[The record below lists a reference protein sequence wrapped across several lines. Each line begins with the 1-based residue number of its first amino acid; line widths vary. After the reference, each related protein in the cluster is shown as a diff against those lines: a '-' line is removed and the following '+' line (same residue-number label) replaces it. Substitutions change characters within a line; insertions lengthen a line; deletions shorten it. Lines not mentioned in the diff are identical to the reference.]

1 MCLNA
6 NSSEPLYQQL
16 EQTLKA
22 KIEHNQ
28 WHKGDKLPTELELSR
43 QYDVSRITIR
53 KALDSLVKSGY
64 IVRRSGK
71 GTFVTNE
78 KIQRPIS
85 GASSFTEICH
95 AMGLAAGAKTIKS
108 VFEPPDEMD
117 KTFLGLNDDNRI
129 ICIERIR
136 SADQVPVSV
145 EISHFKEDFSFL
157 LSEDLTNRSM
167 YDLIRSKHHI
177 EFDCSRKTIEIVF
190 ATYELS
196 QYLNVSNGYPLLL
209 ICSTLVSA
217 ESRLPIGF
225 NRQYILGDRFR
236 LTI

>member
-95 AMGLAAGAKTIKS
+95 AMGLAAGA
-108 VFEPPDEMD
+108 
-117 KTFLGLNDDNRI
+117 
-129 ICIERIR
+129 ICI
-136 SADQVPVSV
+136 
-145 EISHFKEDFSFL
+145 
-157 LSEDLTNRSM
+157 
-167 YDLIRSKHHI
+167 
-177 EFDCSRKTIEIVF
+177 
-190 ATYELS
+190 
-196 QYLNVSNGYPLLL
+196 
-209 ICSTLVSA
+209 
-217 ESRLPIGF
+217 
-225 NRQYILGDRFR
+225 
-236 LTI
+236 

>member
-64 IVRRSGK
+64 IVRR
-71 GTFVTNE
+71 
-78 KIQRPIS
+78 
-85 GASSFTEICH
+85 
-95 AMGLAAGAKTIKS
+95 
-108 VFEPPDEMD
+108 FEPPDGMD